1 MAHGVAELV
10 AHASTFYTLMPG
22 DIIMTGSPLGFEPVK
37 PGDHMLAEF
46 DHIGR
51 MEVHIRAHT

>member
-1 MAHGVAELV
+1 
-10 AHASTFYTLMPG
+10 MPG

-37 PGDHMLAEF
+37 PGDLMVAEF
-46 DHIGR
+46 DHIGS